1 MRKAMAFM
9 VPYIGNKKS
18 WPNHPDVMYDQYWP
32 MRQASL
38 LFAGV
43 ALKRP
48 DYIDLWSTL
57 PADADVEEVVRNFFI
72 RQPLL
77 WFD

>member
-1 MRKAMAFM
+1 
-9 VPYIGNKKS
+9 
-18 WPNHPDVMYDQYWP
+18 MYDQYWP

-43 ALKRP
+43 SLKDP
-48 DYIDLWSTL
+48 SYLQLWSSL
-57 PADADVEEVVRNFFI
+57 PSDSDVEEVVRNFFI

-77 WFD
+77 WMD